1 MWKDRRVCVKCVN
14 HLVVRGEALSRIDRW
29 RLFRGQVVVEDRPRF
44 ADTCTQIHPFL
55 VVILHR
61 PVKCQ
66 VTPVYSCTLNINE
79 LQGGPKMG
87 LRDEKERERE
97 SSSSRSSATLFTL
110 ERWIGHEPPPAG
122 FCE

>member
-1 MWKDRRVCVKCVN
+1 MRES
-14 HLVVRGEALSRIDRW
+14 LGVRGEALSRIDRW

-44 ADTCTQIHPFL
+44 ADTCTRISPFL

-61 PVKCQ
+61 PVKCH

-79 LQGGPKMG
+79 LLQGGPKMG
-87 LRDEKERERE
+87 RRKGERE
-97 SSSSRSSATLFTL
+97 SSIVRYFIYVRAMDWTRATA
-110 ERWIGHEPPPAG
+110 AG